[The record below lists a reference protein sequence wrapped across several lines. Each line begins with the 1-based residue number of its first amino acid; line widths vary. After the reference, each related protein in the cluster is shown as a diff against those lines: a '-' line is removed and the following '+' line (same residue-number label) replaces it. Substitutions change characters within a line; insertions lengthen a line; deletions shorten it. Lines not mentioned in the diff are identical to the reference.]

1 MRARALAVIVGVA
14 AAALVAAAV
23 IVLAAGRQRFA
34 AMQVEVQTLQN
45 RVRALSYN
53 TASGGGI
60 NVKMMP
66 DPATG
71 QAAVP
76 LEEVFSFDRN
86 HAICRVDTN
95 PRAFRM
101 PTYKMGEVL
110 IQPHQFFMAMEA
122 TTIDQFDVVTLP
134 NGRRRVTMRGGLSCA
149 TEVGQTQVKIGSRTA
164 KEHATY
170 LIEAV
175 DGGGGGGKAGDS
187 FAFTVF
193 FDEREAPVNYGIFGP
208 KATFTGQMVAG
219 EITIVDPTR

>member
-1 MRARALAVIVGVA
+1 MRNRSLVVIVGVA

-23 IVLAAGRQRFA
+23 IVLAEGRQRFA
-34 AMQVEVQTLQN
+34 AMQHEVETLQN
-45 RVRALSYN
+45 RVRTLSYN

-71 QAAVP
+71 RATVP

-95 PRAFRM
+95 PRAFKM
-101 PTYKMGEVL
+101 PTYKMGEVV

-122 TTIDQFDVVTLP
+122 TTIDQFDVTTLQ

-149 TEVGQTQVKIGSRTA
+149 TEVGQAHVKIGSRTA

-175 DGGGGGGKAGDS
+175 DGGGGGGKSGDR

-193 FDEREAPVNYGIFGP
+193 FDQREAPVNYAIFGP
-208 KATFTGQMVAG
+208 KATFTGQMAAG